1 MVRCIPL
8 SAIDMCTIYWYCMF
22 MRMAEDKLKSICSE
36 QGMSISDLL
45 NQAGISRNAFY
56 TLARKKN
63 VLPHSI
69 RAIAN
74 TLNISASEFMEPEQ
88 SPVEKAQKLYSEIGR
103 VKKAH
108 KDVDPDNVRHT
119 LQLLDEKPV
128 DRLRRAL
135 TRAQRFNFQ

>member
-1 MVRCIPL
+1 MKV
-8 SAIDMCTIYWYCMF
+8 
-22 MRMAEDKLKSICSE
+22 AEDRLKYICAKR
-36 QGMSISDLL
+36 GMSISELL
-45 NQAGISRNAFY
+45 SQSGVSRNAFY

-63 VLPHSI
+63 ILPRSI
-69 RAIAN
+69 TAIAD
-74 TLNISASEFMEPEQ
+74 TLNVSASDFMEVEL
-88 SPVEKAQKLYSEIGR
+88 SPTEKTRKLYSEVDR

-119 LQLLDEKPV
+119 LQLLEEQPV